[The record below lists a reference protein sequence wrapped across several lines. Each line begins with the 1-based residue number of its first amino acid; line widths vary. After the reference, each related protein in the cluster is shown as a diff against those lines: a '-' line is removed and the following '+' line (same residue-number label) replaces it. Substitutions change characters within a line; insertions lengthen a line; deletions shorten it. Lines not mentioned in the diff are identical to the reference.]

1 VARGR
6 LRREGGAR
14 TVRRLG
20 PRPLSAALDQVVRAA
35 APRTLLAR
43 VQSTWPEIA
52 GTAVAGAAAPVS
64 EREGVVTVTC
74 ESAVWA
80 AELELLGPDLLARL
94 NARLGADEP
103 GSVTRLR
110 FRVGSGTNRP

>member
-1 VARGR
+1 MARGR
-6 LRREGGAR
+6 WRREGGVR

-35 APRTLLAR
+35 TPQTLLAR
-43 VQSTWPEIA
+43 VQSVWSEIA

-64 EREGVVTVTC
+64 EREGVVTVAC

-80 AELELLGPDLLARL
+80 AELELLAPDLLARL

-110 FRVGSGTNRP
+110 FRIGSGTNRP